1 MVVAYFTI
9 DNLNGHFPLKV
20 THGLKTTVCPKKL
33 AGRLL
38 ICPGVFQAPNVFNWK
53 FDTNHV
59 TSNAN
64 FLI

>member
-33 AGRLL
+33 AGR
-38 ICPGVFQAPNVFNWK
+38 FFNMPLG
-53 FDTNHV
+53 F
-59 TSNAN
+59 SSP
-64 FLI
+64 